1 MKPIKAMTFALAGAL
16 SLFAAS
22 QAKAAC
28 DPAGLATKYPS
39 LVGKTIVMG
48 LDPETP
54 PYATRDPKDFNKF
67 IGSDVE
73 LATAVFACEGLK
85 YEFRPG
91 AWSGLLPAV
100 NAGQISLM
108 YYLYYSPERAQQVD
122 FINYMKA
129 GDGALVQAGNPKNV
143 HSPADLC
150 GKTVVA
156 GLGTVEEEQLRILS
170 PKCAAEGKGAIN
182 IMTASDSASGTRL
195 VASRRADVDLD
206 DLVYVD
212 TMVAEQPKLLF
223 RAYSVIADTRIGVAV
238 KKGNDALRDAI
249 FDGLQSVQASG
260 QQLAI
265 FKKYGLS
272 PDLIIPPTVMTK

>member
-1 MKPIKAMTFALAGAL
+1 MKPITIMAFTVAGAL

-28 DPAGLATKYPS
+28 DPAGLATKYPT

-54 PYATRDPKDFNKF
+54 PYATRDPKDFNTF

-73 LATAVFACEGLK
+73 LAKAVFACEGLK

-108 YYLYYSPERAQQVD
+108 YYLYYSPERAKQVD
-122 FINYMKA
+122 FIDYMKA
-129 GDGALVQAGNPKNV
+129 GDGALVQAGNPKNIR
-143 HSPADLC
+143 SEADLC
-150 GKTVVA
+150 GTTAVA
-156 GLGTVEEEQLRILS
+156 GLGTVEEAQLRALS
-170 PKCAAEGKGAIN
+170 PKCVAAGKGAIQ
-182 IMTASDSASGTRL
+182 IMTSSDSASGMRL

-212 TMVAEQPKLLF
+212 TMVAQQPKLLF
-223 RAYSVIADTRIGVAV
+223 RAYSVIADTKIGVAT
-238 KKGNDALRDAI
+238 KKGNDALRNAI
-249 FDGLQSVQASG
+249 FEGLQSVQESG
-260 QQLAI
+260 GQSAI
-265 FKKYGLS
+265 FKRYGLAT
-272 PDLIIPPTVMTK
+272 DLIIPPTVMTK

>member
-28 DPAGLATKYPS
+28 DPAGLATKYPT
-39 LVGKTIVMG
+39 LVGKTIIMG

-54 PYATRDPKDFNKF
+54 PYATRDPKNFNKF
-67 IGSDVE
+67 VGSDIE
-73 LATAVFACEGLK
+73 LAKAVFVCEGLK

-108 YYLYYSPERAQQVD
+108 YYLYYSPERAKQVD

-129 GDGALVQAGNPKNV
+129 GDGALVQVGNPKNIR
-143 HSPADLC
+143 SEADLC

-156 GLGTVEEEQLRILS
+156 GLGTVEEAQLRTLS
-170 PKCAAEGKGAIN
+170 PKCVSEGKGAID
-182 IMTASDSASGTRL
+182 IMTASDSASGMRL
-195 VASRRADVDLD
+195 VANKRADVDLD

-212 TMVAEQPKLLF
+212 TMVAQQPKLLF
-223 RAYSVIADTRIGVAV
+223 RAYSVIADTKIGVAI
-238 KKGNDALRDAI
+238 KKGNDPLRNAI
-249 FDGLQSVQASG
+249 FDGLTSVQAAG
-260 QQLAI
+260 GQLAI
-265 FKKYGLS
+265 FKTYGLS
-272 PDLIIPPTVMTK
+272 TDLIIPPTVMTK